1 VGCRRRKRG
10 GRISPIIRRRP
21 GADLRERRRNTGQEM
36 SLARPTVDAVCQSA
50 YTDARPMQVGSSLGS
65 SRLWFY
71 AVCVCPLMEIRTL
84 VFFLQS
90 LFSVVAHRPFRAP
103 TLYPPDATVMSF
115 EKTSSLHHAS
125 STTSGL
131 GATPGSA
138 LGFVHARAGHG
149 PAIDELLLN
158 GMSPNAADADGRSLL
173 MVASA
178 AGQAPIVRSLVKA
191 GAELDWRNP
200 MGHSAVFEA
209 VALQNAEMVAV
220 LVELGADAG
229 LPDIEGCTPLM
240 LACDCGY
247 DAVVD
252 VLCRSSVNLQQR
264 DRRGR
269 TAHDR
274 ALLAGHSRCASRIE
288 SAQKRPSSGQHL
300 SARHADGL
308 DLPWLVEAPS
318 VSAVSA
324 VVTGFQTLRSE
335 PDSDGSWSG
344 NAARDA
350 SDSGLDMRTPLPGAT
365 LPSEP
370 VELLR
375 SVTACYEQL
384 VEAVRRLRSATTAHG
399 AVAVLQDI
407 DSILSLRAQIVE
419 DLCFGYL
426 VKADSHSGPV
436 DANSVSI
443 LPVAPG
449 QVTLQSLISLF
460 DTVAGSV
467 NWAVMIL
474 DSHGD
479 DEGAELLRDARRE
492 LTRTARAVRKL
503 AEL

>member
-1 VGCRRRKRG
+1 
-10 GRISPIIRRRP
+10 
-21 GADLRERRRNTGQEM
+21 
-36 SLARPTVDAVCQSA
+36 
-50 YTDARPMQVGSSLGS
+50 
-65 SRLWFY
+65 
-71 AVCVCPLMEIRTL
+71 
-84 VFFLQS
+84 
-90 LFSVVAHRPFRAP
+90 
-103 TLYPPDATVMSF
+103 
-115 EKTSSLHHAS
+115 
-125 STTSGL
+125 
-131 GATPGSA
+131 
-138 LGFVHARAGHG
+138 
-149 PAIDELLLN
+149 
-158 GMSPNAADADGRSLL
+158 
-173 MVASA
+173 
-178 AGQAPIVRSLVKA
+178 
-191 GAELDWRNP
+191 
-200 MGHSAVFEA
+200 
-209 VALQNAEMVAV
+209 
-220 LVELGADAG
+220 
-229 LPDIEGCTPLM
+229 
-240 LACDCGY
+240 
-247 DAVVD
+247 
-252 VLCRSSVNLQQR
+252 
-264 DRRGR
+264 
-269 TAHDR
+269 
-274 ALLAGHSRCASRIE
+274 
-288 SAQKRPSSGQHL
+288 
-300 SARHADGL
+300 
-308 DLPWLVEAPS
+308 
-318 VSAVSA
+318 
-324 VVTGFQTLRSE
+324 
-335 PDSDGSWSG
+335 
-344 NAARDA
+344 
-350 SDSGLDMRTPLPGAT
+350 MRTPLPGAT